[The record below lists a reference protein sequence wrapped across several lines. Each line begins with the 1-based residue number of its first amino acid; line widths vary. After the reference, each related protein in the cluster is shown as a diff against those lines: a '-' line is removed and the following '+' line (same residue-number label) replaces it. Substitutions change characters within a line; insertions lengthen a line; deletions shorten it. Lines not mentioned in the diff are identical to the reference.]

1 MEIYV
6 NDSKIDYQPMFPL
19 TWRNLFQKLL
29 QDENYIRKDHGIVQI
44 IADDE
49 ESLQVMTEQAD
60 KMVPEDI
67 KVLQLFTKDSISIT
81 REGFEKVSGLIESI
95 KTEIAAAADLYRE
108 ENIKEASSKIVNI
121 MEAIKP
127 MVNFIQSVGMSFS
140 LNFDEILFDR
150 NTSLREKIE
159 SFLNTFQDL
168 VAAQMKRDYVEIADY
183 LEYQLIEDMTDWSK
197 VIDILLKEVEILT
210 MNLRK

>member
-6 NDSKIDYQPMFPL
+6 NDRKIDYQPEFPL
-19 TWRNLFQKLL
+19 TWGNFFQKLL
-29 QDENYIRKDHGIVQI
+29 QEKNYIRKDHGIVRI

-49 ESLQVMTEQAD
+49 ESLQVMTEHVD

-67 KVLQLFTKDSISIT
+67 NVLQLFTKDSISIT
-81 REGFEKVSGLIESI
+81 REGFEKVSGLIDGI

-108 ENIKEASSKIVNI
+108 ENIKEASSKIVTV

-127 MVNFIQSVGMSFS
+127 MVNFIQSVGMSFN

-150 NTSLREKIE
+150 DTSLREKIE
-159 SFLNTFQDL
+159 SFLNTLQDL
-168 VAAQMKRDYVEIADY
+168 VAAQMKKDYVEIADY
-183 LEYQLIEDMTDWSK
+183 LEYRLIEDMTDWSK
-197 VIDILLKEVEILT
+197 LVDILLKEIEVGD
-210 MNLRK
+210 RRP

>member
-6 NDSKIDYQPMFPL
+6 NDYKIDYQPMFPL
-19 TWRNLFQKLL
+19 TWGNLFQKLL
-29 QDENYIRKDHGIVQI
+29 QNENHIKKDHGIVRI

-49 ESLQVMTEQAD
+49 ESLQLMVEQRD
-60 KMVPEDI
+60 EMVPEDI
-67 KVLQLFTKDSISIT
+67 KVLRLFTKDSVSIT

-95 KTEIAAAADLYRE
+95 KTEITAAADLYRKGD
-108 ENIKEASSKIVNI
+108 IKEASSKIVNI

-140 LNFDEILFDR
+140 MDFDEILFDQD
-150 NTSLREKIE
+150 TSLRERIE
-159 SFLNTFQDL
+159 SFLNTFEGL

-183 LEYQLIEDMTDWSK
+183 LEYRLYDDMTDWSK
-197 VIDILLKEVEILT
+197 MVDILLKKIVIRPGES
-210 MNLRK
+210 KK

>member
-6 NDSKIDYQPMFPL
+6 NDSKIDYQPIFPL
-19 TWRNLFQKLL
+19 TWGNLFQKLL
-29 QDENYIRKDHGIVQI
+29 QNENYIKKGHGIVRI

-49 ESLQVMTEQAD
+49 ELQQVMVEQTG

-67 KVLQLFTKDSISIT
+67 KVLRLFTKDSISIT
-81 REGFEKVSGLIESI
+81 RDGLEKVLGLIESI

-108 ENIKEASSKIVNI
+108 GNVKEASSKIVNI

-127 MVNFIQSVGMSFS
+127 MVNFIQSVGISFS
-140 LNFDEILFDR
+140 LNFDEILFDQD
-150 NTSLREKIE
+150 TSLSKKIE

-168 VAAQMKRDYVEIADY
+168 VAAQMKRDYVEVADY
-183 LEYQLIEDMTDWSK
+183 LEYQLIDDMTDWSTM
-197 VIDILLKEVEILT
+197 VDILLKEVET
-210 MNLRK
+210 GTSES